1 MMGLNKMN
9 KNEPPIRVLHV
20 VTAMNMAGTE
30 VMLMNL
36 HRCINRDIIQ
46 FDYAVCSE
54 EKCAFDD
61 EILALGGKIYHYPK
75 YKIINHFKYVKWW
88 NNFFREHKNYRII
101 HGHVGSTAAIYLG
114 LAKKY
119 GYYAIAHSHNTY
131 GNFNIRMF
139 VYWLFSY
146 RTRYIAD
153 YFFGCSEDALVS
165 RFGRKILSNSCHQI
179 LPNAI
184 DVSKFQFDENK
195 RMKIRTELGISKNE
209 FVIGTIGRLTIQKN
223 PEKILSIIKNLYKR
237 KINFKLLWIG
247 AGELKT
253 MIINEINRSN
263 LNANIIL
270 IESRDDIPDLL
281 SAMDIFIFPSKWEGL
296 GVAAIE
302 AQVAGL
308 PIICSTVVPK
318 EVRLADDCYFLPLN
332 DDNSWENLIIK
343 LSNRKKINRST
354 LNRMKASDYNI
365 LITAQKMTDFY
376 LNKYKKISAI

>member
-343 LSNRKKINRST
+343 LSNRKKRNRST

>member
-1 MMGLNKMN
+1 MMGSNKMN
-9 KNEPPIRVLHV
+9 KNELPIRVLHV

-88 NNFFREHKNYRII
+88 DNFLHEHKNYRII

-114 LAKKY
+114 LAKKH

-131 GNFNIRMF
+131 GDFNIRKF

-184 DVSKFQFDENK
+184 DVRKFQFDENK

-270 IESRDDIPDLL
+270 MESRDDIPDLL

-318 EVRLADDCYFLPLN
+318 EVRLSDDCYFLPLN
-332 DDNSWENLIIK
+332 DGNSWENLIIK
-343 LSNRKKINRST
+343 LSNRNKINRST
-354 LNRMKASDYNI
+354 LNNMKASDYNI
-365 LITAQKMTDFY
+365 LVTAQKMTDFY
-376 LNKYKKISAI
+376 INKYKKISAM

>member
-1 MMGLNKMN
+1 MGLNKMN

-343 LSNRKKINRST
+343 LSNRKKRNRST

>member
-354 LNRMKASDYNI
+354 LNRMKASGYNV

>member
-1 MMGLNKMN
+1 MN

-343 LSNRKKINRST
+343 LSNRKKRNRST